1 MAQTVTGPEFRL
13 TERTVGEAAVARL
26 HGEIDLRAVPPLRAR
41 LDELT
46 AGDRPYLVVDLRAVS
61 FIDCAGLGLLCRA
74 RDRVGRRHG
83 RLRVV
88 TNGDRVPR
96 VLRAAGLDGAFALYE
111 SPAEAVAAGRGAAL
125 AGAGD

>member
-1 MAQTVTGPEFRL
+1 M
-13 TERTVGEAAVARL
+13 
-26 HGEIDLRAVPPLRAR
+26 HGEIDIRAVLPLRAR

-74 RDRVGRRHG
+74 RDRIGRRHG

-88 TNGDRVPR
+88 TTGDRVPR
-96 VLRAAGLDGAFALYE
+96 VLRGAGLGSAFELYG
-111 SPAEAVAAGRGAAL
+111 SPAEAVAADRGTVLAA
-125 AGAGD
+125 ARG